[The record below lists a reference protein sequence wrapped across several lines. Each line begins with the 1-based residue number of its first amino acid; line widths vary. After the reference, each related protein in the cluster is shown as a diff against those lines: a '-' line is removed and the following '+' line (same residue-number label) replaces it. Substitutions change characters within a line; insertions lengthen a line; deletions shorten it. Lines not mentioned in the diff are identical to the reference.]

1 MNEKQQDKT
10 YLIIESLEP
19 EANLVEAETVNEG
32 RDLYIQGIFAQA
44 EKENGNGR
52 IYPKRI
58 LEEAA
63 EEYIE
68 KQVKRKQSLG
78 ELNHPPDRIEV
89 DPALASHIIEDMWWD
104 GNNLMGRAKIL
115 GTTRGREVRSLM
127 EGGWIPGVS
136 TRGTG
141 QVKKKGKINE
151 VQPGYKM
158 RVGVDIVHG
167 PSAPEAFVE
176 GIYEC
181 TESGIVV
188 PSHKNPAKKSHFYIL
203 KHFKVK

>member
-1 MNEKQQDKT
+1 MIKEQQDKT
-10 YLIIESLEP
+10 YLIIERLEP

-32 RDLYIQGIFAQA
+32 KDLYIQGIFAQA
-44 EKENGNGR
+44 EKQNGNGR
-52 IYPKRI
+52 IYPKKI
-58 LEEAA
+58 LQEAA

-68 KQVKRKQSLG
+68 TQVKRKQSLG
-78 ELNHPPDRIEV
+78 ELNHPADRIEV
-89 DPALASHIIEDMWWD
+89 DPALASHIIEEMWWD
-104 GNNLMGRAKIL
+104 GNNLMGRAKVL
-115 GTTRGREVRSLM
+115 NTSRGREVRSLM

-141 QVKKKGKINE
+141 QVKQKNGISE

-188 PSHKNPAKKSHFYIL
+188 PQHKNPARKSHFYIL
-203 KHFKVK
+203 NNFKL